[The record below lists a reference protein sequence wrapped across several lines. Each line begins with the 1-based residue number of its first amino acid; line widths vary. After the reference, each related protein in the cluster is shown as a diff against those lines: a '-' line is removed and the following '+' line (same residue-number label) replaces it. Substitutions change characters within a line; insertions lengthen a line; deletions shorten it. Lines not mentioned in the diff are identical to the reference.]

1 MWRTECEDLQKL
13 PVEGSTSPLSTSFR
27 SGSQQAWSISIFI
40 TEMERNEL
48 EEWGQ
53 GARQVRSRTHHV
65 FSSLLILSIIFALPP
80 SCSQGLWVEWQDQ
93 KRQDSLEDISSSDLT
108 TLHFTALQSHLES
121 GPKDSVDKIN
131 VWPFSLLHPFP
142 RPPCSKYPTSH
153 KIIQPGSHVFYLVCH
168 LLHHQ
173 LNASN

>member
-1 MWRTECEDLQKL
+1 MWKLSVIKSYLLLQCIEFKESLPLCCTVFSKWVAGGGLFEHNLLSMWWTECEDLQKL
-13 PVEGSTSPLSTSFR
+13 PVEGSTSPFSASFR

-80 SCSQGLWVEWQDQ
+80 SCSQGLWVEWRDP
-93 KRQDSLEDISSSDLT
+93 KKQDSLEDISSSDLT
-108 TLHFTALQSHLES
+108 TLHFTALQT
-121 GPKDSVDKIN
+121 VT
-131 VWPFSLLHPFP
+131 WSL
-142 RPPCSKYPTSH
+142 
-153 KIIQPGSHVFYLVCH
+153 G
-168 LLHHQ
+168 
-173 LNASN
+173 